1 MESMK
6 HLPIIAAIA
15 AGGAIGAVAR
25 WAISMGVHKASG
37 VAIFPLGT
45 LVVNLVGCV
54 AIGFCYIYFQQRGTP
69 PEPSP
74 RLSFISVGFIGALTT
89 FSTYTIESLDLV
101 EKGLYSY
108 AFFNV
113 VGSVV
118 LGLAAAVIGILLGK
132 LVSGT

>member
-1 MESMK
+1 MGRMK

-15 AGGAIGAVAR
+15 LGGAIGAVAR
-25 WAISMGVHKASG
+25 WAISMGVTKASG
-37 VAIFPLGT
+37 GMMFPLGT
-45 LVVNLVGCV
+45 LVVNLFGCV

-69 PEPSP
+69 PMH
-74 RLSFISVGFIGALTT
+74 RGFISVGLIGALTT

-118 LGLAAAVIGILLGK
+118 LGLAAAIIGIVLGK
-132 LVSGT
+132 LVA